1 MTAAKGKAKHKV
13 NSKAKGKGTSDSL
26 GKSVGRDNDK
36 DRDRDKDRGRDKGKA
51 EGKGDGR
58 GKSDR
63 RGGAAGGRGPGTVAE
78 LVQAQWGDHR
88 VGAQCGERVLTHHEL
103 AGGAAARAALLGEL
117 LPRGAEPHIGVL
129 LDNILEYPLWLSAA
143 ALAGAAV
150 VGINPTRRGPELMR
164 DIRHTE
170 CGLLITE
177 RRYLP
182 LLAGPER
189 GLGVPSC
196 PLGVPPRALG
206 VPPRPVGVPSR
217 PLGAPSRGLGILA
230 SEQVLIVDDPA
241 YEELLRPYEG
251 VSPADPLSV
260 AGPRGAAPAPGPG
273 TRMLLYFTSGSTG
286 APKAALCTQGRLAAA
301 GRSLVDF
308 LGVRRDDVHYLCMPM
323 FHGNA
328 VIAGWA
334 PALAGGAGIALRR
347 RFSAS
352 AFLPDVRRYGAT
364 YFTYVGRA
372 VQYLLATPP
381 APDDRDHPLRTGFGT
396 EAGAVDVAR
405 FAERFGVRLIE
416 GYGSSEGGA
425 AIQRTPDTPPGAI
438 GRPAPGDDLAV
449 VDPGTGAELPRAR
462 LDAAGRLLNGEEAIG
477 ELVNRGRS
485 SFEGYW
491 RNPEATAERTRG
503 RSTGG
508 RVGAGWYW
516 TGDLFFRD
524 TEGFF
529 HFAGRTDDRLRV
541 DSENL
546 AAAMIEN
553 ILARYAPA
561 TGVAVYAVPDPVA
574 GDQVMA
580 ALALRDGAGFDP
592 EDFAAFLAAQPD
604 LGTKMAPRFVRTVAA
619 LPVTATNKVH
629 RVALRRAGFRCT
641 DPVWWRPMGE
651 GRAGTGHLGP
661 AENLGPAESLG
672 HLGRLERLGHLGYR
686 RFTAEERDALL
697 DVYREHDRLVLLER

>member
-1 MTAAKGKAKHKV
+1 MAATTITTHPKTPGA
-13 NSKAKGKGTSDSL
+13 
-26 GKSVGRDNDK
+26 
-36 DRDRDKDRGRDKGKA
+36 
-51 EGKGDGR
+51 DG
-58 GKSDR
+58 
-63 RGGAAGGRGPGTVAE
+63 PTTVAE
-78 LVQAQWGDHR
+78 LIRAQWGDHR
-88 VGAQCGERVLTHHEL
+88 PGVKSGEATLTHHE
-103 AGGAAARAALLGEL
+103 AAAGAAARAALFGDL

-129 LDNILEYPLWLSAA
+129 LDNVPEYPLWLGAA

-150 VGINPTRRGPELMR
+150 AGINPTRRGPELAR
-164 DIRHTE
+164 DIAHTD
-170 CGLLITE
+170 CAVLITE
-177 RRYLP
+177 RAHLP
-182 LLAGPER
+182 LLAGLGLTVPPER
-189 GLGVPSC
+189 
-196 PLGVPPRALG
+196 
-206 VPPRPVGVPSR
+206 
-217 PLGAPSRGLGILA
+217 
-230 SEQVLIVDDPA
+230 VLVVDDPA
-241 YEELLRPYEG
+241 HRVLLEPYEG
-251 VSPADPLSV
+251 ARPDEITTTPTPAS
-260 AGPRGAAPAPGPG
+260 
-273 TRMLLYFTSGSTG
+273 RMLLYFTSGSTG
-286 APKAALCTQGRLAAA
+286 APKAAICTQGRLAAA
-301 GRSLVDF
+301 GHSLAGY

-334 PALAGGAGIALRR
+334 PALAGGAAVALRR

-381 APDDRDHPLRTGFGT
+381 APDDHDHPLRTGFGT
-396 EAGAVDVAR
+396 EAGTVDAAR

-425 AIQRTPDTPPGAI
+425 ALQRSPDTPPGAI

-449 VDPGTGAELPRAR
+449 VDPDTGAELPRAR
-462 LDAAGRLLNGEEAIG
+462 LAADGRLLNGDQAIG

-491 RNPEATAERTRG
+491 RNPEATAARTRG
-503 RSTGG
+503 RQEG

-580 ALALRDGAGFDP
+580 TLALRDGAAFDP
-592 EDFAAFLAAQPD
+592 EDFVAFLAAQPD
-604 LGTKMAPRFVRTVAA
+604 LGTKMAPRFLRTVAE
-619 LPVTATNKVH
+619 LPVTATSKVH
-629 RVALRRAGFRCT
+629 RVALRRTGFHCPE
-641 DPVWWRPMGE
+641 PVWWTPMG
-651 GRAGTGHLGP
+651 
-661 AENLGPAESLG
+661 
-672 HLGRLERLGHLGYR
+672 LGRPGAAGAAAPAGSSYR
-686 RFTAEERDALL
+686 RFTGEDRAALL
-697 DVYREHDRLVLLER
+697 AGYRAHDRAHLLER